1 MRTTASW
8 APAILAALLTTLPL
22 QAGPS
27 LDLKLRAYEGSRE
40 AALTPPSFVTSSYMQ
55 PTITANLH
63 TESDLSKETAQ
74 IKRVFNLKDV
84 TLLTEAVLAVGEE
97 KSGRPADTARHFF
110 RLNGSAFQVNVRLIE
125 MKPSMRFLVVFNE
138 IVKEKPQNI
147 LTTEMLLAGGHTA
160 VLGFEDRGGK
170 PYFCSFHVSGPDA
183 MIPAPPPPPPPPRPD
198 DIQKKLEQFEKGAVK
213 ASKDV
218 KPPRLVKSV
227 NPVYPAE
234 AKEKNLEGMVVINAR
249 MDTQGNVSDVMV
261 LKSSD
266 EIFNAAAIEAVK
278 GWKYEPMVIDGK
290 PVDAVFT
297 VSIRFAL
304 SKEKKEPEPKKK
316 PDAPKPPDPPQ
327 PPPPPLPSS
336 RG

>member
-1 MRTTASW
+1 MRTPTPW
-8 APAILAALLTTLPL
+8 APVILAALLTTLPL
-22 QAGPS
+22 QAGAR

-84 TLLTEAVLAVGEE
+84 TLLTEAVMTLGGETPD
-97 KSGRPADTARHFF
+97 RPADTARHFF
-110 RLNGSAFQVNVRLIE
+110 RLNGSAFQVNVRMIE
-125 MKPSMRFLVVFNE
+125 TKPSMRFLVVFNE

-147 LTTEMLLAGGHTA
+147 LTTEMLLVGGHTA

-170 PYFCSFHVSGPDA
+170 PYFCSFHVSGPAD

-213 ASKDV
+213 ASKDI
-218 KPPRLVKSV
+218 KPPRLVKKV
-227 NPVYPAE
+227 APVYPPE

-249 MDTQGNVSDVMV
+249 IDTQGNVSDVMV
-261 LKSSD
+261 LKSSG

-278 GWKYEPMVIDGK
+278 GWKYEPMVLEGK
-290 PVDAVFT
+290 PRDAIFT
-297 VSIRFAL
+297 VTIRFAL
-304 SKEKKEPEPKKK
+304 SKDKKDPDPPKK
-316 PDAPKPPDPPQ
+316 PDAPQPPDPPQ